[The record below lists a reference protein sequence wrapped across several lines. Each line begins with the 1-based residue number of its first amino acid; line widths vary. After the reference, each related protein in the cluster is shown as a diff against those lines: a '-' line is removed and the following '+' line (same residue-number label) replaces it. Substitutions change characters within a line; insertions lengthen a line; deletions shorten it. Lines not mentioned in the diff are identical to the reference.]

1 MDSDEEGLTRQ
12 QYKNIITKKTKPLF
26 VKFTADW
33 CGPCKRIKPLVDNF
47 LTPEVLDKISYLEI
61 DIDNSIDVYA
71 FMKSKKMLN
80 GIPTLFVYTMDN
92 TSFAPTLSTSTGS
105 ENVAQKFLETVKN
118 VLKL

>member
-1 MDSDEEGLTRQ
+1 M
-12 QYKNIITKKTKPLF
+12 KIIDNDDISELNNKDCFKLF
-26 VKFTADW
+26 YFTATW

-105 ENVAQKFLETVKN
+105 ENVAQQFLETVKN
-118 VLKL
+118 VLNL

>member
-1 MDSDEEGLTRQ
+1 MSSDEEGLTRK
-12 QYKNIITKKTKPLF
+12 QYLDIIMNKTKPLF
-26 VKFTADW
+26 VKFTAEW
-33 CGPCKRIKPLVDNF
+33 CGPCKKIKPLVDNF
-47 LTPEVLDKISYLEI
+47 LTDEVLSKMQYLEI

-105 ENVAQKFLETVKN
+105 ENVANEFLDTVKR

>member
-1 MDSDEEGLTRQ
+1 MSSDDEGISRQ
-12 QYKNIITKKTKPLF
+12 QYMQYITNKTKPLF
-26 VKFTADW
+26 VKFTAEW
-33 CGPCKRIKPLVDNF
+33 CGPCKKIKPLVDNF
-47 LTPEVLDKISYLEI
+47 LTNEVMEKIQYLEI

-105 ENVAQKFLETVKN
+105 ESVATEFLDTVKR